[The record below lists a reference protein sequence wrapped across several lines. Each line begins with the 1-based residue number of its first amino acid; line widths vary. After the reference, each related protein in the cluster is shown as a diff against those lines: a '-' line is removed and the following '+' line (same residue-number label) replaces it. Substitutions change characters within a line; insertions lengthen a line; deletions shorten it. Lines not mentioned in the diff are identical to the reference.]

1 MTTEPLFDLYSVP
14 ATTSVETHGT
24 FMLRARLSTIIAF
37 CDSIDALRRVRAEL
51 NSGKEVALLYHN
63 GRGRWAGTVHAIRP
77 ALAPL
82 GTEV

>member
-1 MTTEPLFDLYSVP
+1 
-14 ATTSVETHGT
+14 
-24 FMLRARLSTIIAF
+24 
-37 CDSIDALRRVRAEL
+37 VRAEL